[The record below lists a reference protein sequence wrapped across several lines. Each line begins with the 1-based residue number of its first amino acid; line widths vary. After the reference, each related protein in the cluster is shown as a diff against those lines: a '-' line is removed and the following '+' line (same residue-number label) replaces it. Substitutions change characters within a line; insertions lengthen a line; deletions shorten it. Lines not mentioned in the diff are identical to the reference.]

1 MTSAPK
7 RYPSPLLDYEARG
20 SNPTFQ
26 PLASV
31 KNIVYFCD
39 AKSRET
45 VDAVSFQPTASILF
59 AKHAIRVQNRFFIQT
74 IVNASALAK
83 ATLRRSLRIITTP
96 NHPDFWCPKQPLP
109 IHATCPEGLFCL
121 EDRAYSQRPG

>member
-7 RYPSPLLDYEARG
+7 WYPSPLLDYEARG

-59 AKHAIRVQNRFFIQT
+59 AKHG
-74 IVNASALAK
+74 SG
-83 ATLRRSLRIITTP
+83 RRIRIIRTSE
-96 NHPDFWCPKQPLP
+96 NAVK
-109 IHATCPEGLFCL
+109 
-121 EDRAYSQRPG
+121 YSHGNPAFAMVSSFRRQML

>member
-1 MTSAPK
+1 MNNSKTVFSTRNDPPNKMTSAPK
-7 RYPSPLLDYEARG
+7 WYPSPLLDYEARG

-39 AKSRET
+39 AKSLET

-59 AKHAIRVQNRFFIQT
+59 AKHG
-74 IVNASALAK
+74 
-83 ATLRRSLRIITTP
+83 TP
-96 NHPDFWCPKQPLP
+96 
-109 IHATCPEGLFCL
+109 
-121 EDRAYSQRPG
+121 